1 VRLEQQTI
9 INKKN
14 LVLFFAVSFILV
26 ATVIAYYPCSKS
38 GFVWDDEGYILKNY
52 YIKNMTFDNVKA
64 IMTTPIMGN
73 YHPLVII
80 SYAWEYFFF
89 KLNPAPYHIINLVI
103 HLLNCILVFYFIL
116 RLSGN
121 IPVAFITGL
130 LFGIHPL
137 HVESVAWI
145 SERKD
150 VLYAFFYLISLICY
164 LSYLNR
170 RPAYR
175 YYVYSLFFFLLSI
188 LSKPMA
194 ITLPLIL
201 FLMDYFHNRKFDY
214 TSIVEKIPFI
224 TLSILSGIVTLF
236 AQRLSQHSDPAF
248 AFPASILVASHGL
261 VFYLFKMILPTKL
274 AALYRYPLDNNL
286 FLHIEYLIA
295 PVILFIC
302 ALLIFYSAKYSK
314 KAIWGGLFYCI
325 TLLPVIQLLPIGLA
339 VASDRYTYVPLIG
352 IFYVLSE
359 FFVWTW
365 WKILKNRVYLKAVA
379 IAFSLAVVVLLVFL
393 TQGFCKVWKD
403 NISLWSN
410 VAKHYP
416 QTDVAYNNRGSEYF
430 NLKEYEK
437 ALRDFLTAIE
447 INRQYGD
454 AYINIC
460 NVYFVKNEHEK
471 AIPYCMTALKIS
483 PAQPNTYAILGDIYW
498 SRDKALSI
506 EMYKKSVS
514 LSSYHFI
521 GHTRLC
527 NAYILLGKFDD
538 AYPVCFEVT
547 KYNPD
552 DPAFCNNM
560 GNLYLNAKQYNRAL
574 SFYLQALSIDPNLSE
589 VHNNLA
595 VLYYYL
601 NDHASAIKHF
611 NVAVALG
618 YKVDPEFQKLVK
630 KHQKEIN
637 GFKK

>member
-14 LVLFFAVSFILV
+14 LVLFFAVSFILI
-26 ATVIAYYPCSKS
+26 ATVIAYYPCLKN

-52 YIKNMTFDNVKA
+52 YIKNMTLDNVKT
-64 IMTTPIMGN
+64 IITTPIMGN

-89 KLNPAPYHIINLVI
+89 KLNPTTYHVVNLIV

-170 RPAYR
+170 RPAHG

-201 FLMDYFHNRKFDY
+201 FLMDYFHKRKFDY

-236 AQRLSQHSDPAF
+236 AQRFSQHSDPAF
-248 AFPASILVASHGL
+248 AFPMSILVATHGL
-261 VFYLFKMILPTKL
+261 VFYLFKMILPIKL
-274 AALYRYPLDNNL
+274 AVLYRYPLDNNL
-286 FLHIEYLIA
+286 FLHIQYLIA
-295 PVILFIC
+295 PIILFIC

-339 VASDRYTYVPLIG
+339 VAADRYTYVPLIG

-365 WKILKNRVYLKAVA
+365 RKIFKDRVYLKA
-379 IAFSLAVVVLLVFL
+379 IALVFSLAVVVLLVFL
-393 TQGFCKVWKD
+393 TQGFCTVWKD

-410 VAKHYP
+410 VVKHYP
-416 QTDVAYNNRGSEYF
+416 QTDVAYNNRGGEYF

-437 ALRDFLTAIE
+437 ALRDFLTAID
-447 INRQYGD
+447 INGQYGD

-471 AIPYCMTALKIS
+471 AIPYCSAALKINA
-483 PAQPNTYAILGDIYW
+483 AQPNTYAILGDIYW
-498 SRDKALSI
+498 SRDKSLSI

-527 NAYILLGKFDD
+527 NAYLSLQRYDE
-538 AYPVCFEVT
+538 AYPVCSKAVV
-547 KYNPD
+547 YNPD
-552 DPAFCNNM
+552 DVSFCNNI
-560 GNLYLNAKQYNRAL
+560 GNLYVNAKQYNRAL
-574 SFYLQALSIDPNLSE
+574 SFYLQALSIDPNLPE

-601 NDHASAIKHF
+601 NDYKSSTKHF
-611 NVAVALG
+611 SAAVALG
-618 YKVDPEFQKLVK
+618 HKVDPEFQTFIRQ
-630 KHQKEIN
+630 HQKEQ
-637 GFKK
+637 F